1 MNDMIS
7 KEKNRLFGTGRFY
20 KSALTIAVPIM
31 LQALIQSLVSLVDN
45 FMVSGLGDI
54 SMSGVNV
61 AGQVLFVFFVY
72 LNAICMTGGIF
83 MTQFFG
89 ANDPEG
95 MKQAFRFKLAM
106 GLAAFIPFILVCIVF
121 PRQVLSLMLIGNTQ
135 AEAILDEGVAISAL
149 RSLWDFP

>member
-1 MNDMIS
+1 MINNTAV
-7 KEKNRLFGTGRFY
+7 KDNNRLFGTGRFY

-54 SMSGVNV
+54 CMSGVNV

-89 ANDPEG
+89 AKDPDG

-106 GLAAFIPFILVCIVF
+106 GLAAFIPFFLV
-121 PRQVLSLMLIGNTQ
+121 
-135 AEAILDEGVAISAL
+135 
-149 RSLWDFP
+149 